1 MLPTPAK
8 DDNDDDEDDSDNDG
22 NDNDD
27 DDDAEEDRESDCPC
41 VPRRKLR
48 LENLLFLLSAKSSET
63 PSADTAADTVPA
75 ATTAATVKKSANLP
89 HSGIFKAKTCH
100 AKLHALEPDYKNAF

>member
-8 DDNDDDEDDSDNDG
+8 DDNDDDDDDDDDDN
-22 NDNDD
+22 D

-89 HSGIFKAKTCH
+89 HSELFKAKTCH
-100 AKLHALEPDYKNAF
+100 T